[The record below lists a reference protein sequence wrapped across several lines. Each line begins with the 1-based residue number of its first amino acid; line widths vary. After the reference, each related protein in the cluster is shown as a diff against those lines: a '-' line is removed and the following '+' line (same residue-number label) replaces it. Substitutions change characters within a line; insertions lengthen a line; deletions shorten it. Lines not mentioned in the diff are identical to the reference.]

1 MNIWHDISASRITP
15 EDFIACIEISKGGKN
30 KYELDKETG
39 MLILDRVLYTATH
52 YPANYGFIPRT
63 YAGDGDPL
71 DVLVLCQESILPLT
85 LVRCYPIGVITMLD
99 QGKLDEKII
108 AIPFKDPTYN
118 SYHDVSELPSHI
130 FTEMS
135 HFFTVYKNLEQKE
148 TMVDEVRGAEDAK
161 KVIQKCL
168 NVITEKCVLFN
179 FDYALFNICPF
190 GLSCRVEVAALQDI
204 DPGCESIIIFCK
216 KVCCCLSSRKE
227 SFKYHVISV
236 TFVIIEEVEEFGDG
250 SFSRFDLQRSHL

>member
-1 MNIWHDISASRITP
+1 MSNIWHDISPSRITA
-15 EDFIACIEISKGGKN
+15 EDFIAVIEIEKGSKK

-39 MLILDRVLYTATH
+39 SLILDRILYTSTH
-52 YPANYGFIPRT
+52 YADDN
-63 YAGDGDPL
+63 DPL
-71 DVLVLCQESILPLT
+71 DVLVLCSEVIQPLS

-168 NVITEKCVLFN
+168 DQYIEKF
-179 FDYALFNICPF
+179 
-190 GLSCRVEVAALQDI
+190 CR
-204 DPGCESIIIFCK
+204 
-216 KVCCCLSSRKE
+216 
-227 SFKYHVISV
+227 
-236 TFVIIEEVEEFGDG
+236 
-250 SFSRFDLQRSHL
+250 